1 MYNQIL
7 LVLVET
13 ARMAEKSLSFLARIG
28 RSRQS
33 LLRGGFLVV
42 GGLVVVCGFFGR
54 ISSSIARSKL
64 RTEVD
69 FGLTWLST
77 VERLNDK

>member
-1 MYNQIL
+1 MCNQIL

-13 ARMAEKSLSFLARIG
+13 ARMAENSLSFLARIG

-33 LLRGGFLVV
+33 LLHGGFVVV
-42 GGLVVVCGFFGR
+42 GGLVVVYGFFGR
-54 ISSSIARSKL
+54 ISNSIARSKS
-64 RTEVD
+64 RSEVD

>member
-1 MYNQIL
+1 MCNQIL

-13 ARMAEKSLSFLARIG
+13 ARMAEKPLSFLARIG
-28 RSRQS
+28 RNRQI
-33 LLRGGFLVV
+33 LLHGGFFVV
-42 GGLVVVCGFFGR
+42 GGLVVVCGFFER
-54 ISSSIARSKL
+54 ISYSIARSKL
-64 RTEVD
+64 RIEG